1 MTGIPDYPQ
10 MDPAN
15 DRGSSYEGYGYAL
28 RTECKCC
35 VCNDTMRWK
44 KITLTEMASFG

>member
-1 MTGIPDYPQ
+1 
-10 MDPAN
+10 MDTAD
-15 DRGSSYEGYGYAL
+15 DRRASYEGDGYAL
-28 RTECKCC
+28 RTECERC